1 MFGNLWKRTKAV
13 ASMYT
18 GTFIV
23 VMILNQL
30 LFFGFCLNPICL
42 VAAMPHVLFITVLIG
57 SWLNKVN
64 NWGKGDADNVN
75 STATN
80 SAQGEP
86 DRPETSVGKTIKN
99 ALDTAT
105 AGMEKFNKKLD
116 VFNVTMGARSVYLKE
131 KEFVECWLSV
141 SEGKLEIQREKEND
155 PKFAKIYDELSD
167 KFDQCDDGTSS
178 VDGSPPEV
186 EEVASFV
193 LPAGY
198 EDAENIEDIKAKV
211 AGIIAAHSNF
221 LTEVKKKLDR
231 DPDLMAVFEEEME
244 KSGGGKILAHIK
256 AIQTEGVKNKK
267 PTVII
272 PRRISK
278 SKPRASLHGPKAH
291 RLNGNWKGGFACDI
305 HTLSSRHL
313 GVDEHGHDKWDN
325 TRSEMGQLIY
335 QLKYSNDFSTIPQ
348 IIDRLCDQ
356 ITIEGFDCI
365 IPAPASKKRRLQPVD
380 AISQALGKQ
389 RHIPV
394 LVGFLS
400 KTGNLELKGM
410 DDPIQRANALRSSI
424 KVVGEEDISGKKVL
438 LLDDLYRSGATLNAC
453 CQVLRE
459 EELVGEIWVLTMT
472 KTRRNK

>member
-1 MFGNLWKRTKAV
+1 MPVHSKFKEKIDVLDLIIDVLKGHEENL
-13 ASMYT
+13 SE
-18 GTFIV
+18 IV
-23 VMILNQL
+23 
-30 LFFGFCLNPICL
+30 
-42 VAAMPHVLFITVLIG
+42 
-57 SWLNKVN
+57 
-64 NWGKGDADNVN
+64 
-75 STATN
+75 
-80 SAQGEP
+80 
-86 DRPETSVGKTIKN
+86 
-99 ALDTAT
+99 
-105 AGMEKFNKKLD
+105 EKFDDTYQKMC
-116 VFNVTMGARSVYLKE
+116 VFDE
-131 KEFVECWLSV
+131 K
-141 SEGKLEIQREKEND
+141 
-155 PKFAKIYDELSD
+155 
-167 KFDQCDDGTSS
+167 
-178 VDGSPPEV
+178 
-186 EEVASFV
+186 
-193 LPAGY
+193 
-198 EDAENIEDIKAKV
+198 
-211 AGIIAAHSNF
+211 
-221 LTEVKKKLDR
+221 
-231 DPDLMAVFEEEME
+231 ME

-256 AIQTEGVKNKK
+256 AIQAEGVKNKK

-305 HTLSSRHL
+305 HTLSSRYL

-335 QLKYSNDFSTIPQ
+335 QSKYLSDFSTIPQ

-410 DDPIQRANALRSSI
+410 DDPIQRENALRASI
-424 KVVGEEDISGKKVL
+424 KVVGDEDISGKKVL